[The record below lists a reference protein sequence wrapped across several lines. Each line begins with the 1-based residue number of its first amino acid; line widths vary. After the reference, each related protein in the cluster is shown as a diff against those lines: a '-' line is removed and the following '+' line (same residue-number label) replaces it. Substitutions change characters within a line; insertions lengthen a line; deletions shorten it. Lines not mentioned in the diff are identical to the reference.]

1 MNTPLNILVVDDS
14 ANHRRAAEI
23 LLAGHN
29 LTVVGTYDEAQK
41 LLTPQC
47 DYDKARTILPNLLE
61 EAGLAGYDAATV
73 SDEVKNQVGKLREK
87 SYEDATT
94 YPNFDVVLLD
104 LMMPASSQAQ
114 GGEGMQYVGVEMP
127 VGTFLILLAMNAGIT
142 KIGMVTDT
150 NHHHH
155 PASAALDPINRS
167 VITVGDTK
175 IFATNYPESCYFDEV
190 TGESV
195 SYEFRQSDEGKEK
208 YPEVGKYTGEYTGL
222 FSGKGW
228 HAMLAVLLKEE
239 TQEPAQRGV

>member
-1 MNTPLNILVVDDS
+1 
-14 ANHRRAAEI
+14 
-23 LLAGHN
+23 
-29 LTVVGTYDEAQK
+29 
-41 LLTPQC
+41 
-47 DYDKARTILPNLLE
+47 
-61 EAGLAGYDAATV
+61 
-73 SDEVKNQVGKLREK
+73 
-87 SYEDATT
+87 
-94 YPNFDVVLLD
+94 
-104 LMMPASSQAQ
+104 
-114 GGEGMQYVGVEMP
+114 MQYVGVEMP

-175 IFATNYPESCYFDEV
+175 IFATNYSESCYFDEA
-190 TGESV
+190 TGETL

-208 YPEVGKYTGEYTGL
+208 YRNLGDGKYENA

-239 TQEPAQRGV
+239 TQEPVQRGV